1 MKKNLKIKI
10 KEALSSVLP
19 ITAIVLFLSVTVVPM
34 PIGTILLFMTGA
46 VLLIVGMGLFSLG
59 ADVAML
65 PMGEGIG
72 TELTKSQKVGF
83 VTAVAFILG
92 LLITIAEP
100 DLQVLAHQVPTI
112 PDMVLIITVAL
123 GVGIFL
129 AIAALRTFFKIH
141 LTHVFIFFYALVF
154 ILAVFA
160 PGDFVSMAFDSGGV
174 TTGPITVPFIMALGV
189 GLASIRSGK
198 GAQDDSFGLVG
209 IASIGPILTVLVL
222 GIWYNPSIADY
233 TAAVIP
239 DVLTTK
245 DVAQQF
251 GAGILVYFRE
261 VCVALIPIVLFFIVF
276 QLISKRFKK
285 RQLIKIGVGLVY
297 TLGGL
302 VLFLTGVNI
311 GFLPTGHYI
320 GAEITASPYAWLLLP
335 LSMVIGYFIVAAE
348 PAVHVLNKQVEG
360 VSHGAIP
367 YKSMQRSLAIGMA
380 AALALAMVRV
390 LTGISIFWFLIPG
403 YLAALI
409 LSFFVPKIFM
419 GIAFDSG
426 GVVSGP
432 MTATFLLPFA
442 IGACGSAGGNIMTDA
457 FGIVAMVAMMPLISI
472 QLMGLMYDRKMKAAA
487 AETDVSQ
494 LETEDVIVDY
504 EEGKADA

>member
-1 MKKNLKIKI
+1 MRKNLKLKT

-34 PIGTILLFMTGA
+34 PIGTILLFMAGA

-72 TELTKSQKVGF
+72 AELTKSQKIGFITIVG
-83 VTAVAFILG
+83 FILG
-92 LLITIAEP
+92 VLITIAEP
-100 DLQVLAHQVPTI
+100 DLQVLAHQVPSI
-112 PDMVLIITVAL
+112 PDTVLIYTVAL

-129 AIAALRTFFKIH
+129 AIAVLRTFFKIS
-141 LTHVFIFFYALVF
+141 LGHVFLFFYAIVF
-154 ILAVFA
+154 ILAAFA
-160 PGDFVSMAFDSGGV
+160 PQDFIAMAFDSGGV

-209 IASIGPILTVLVL
+209 VTSIGPILTVLIL

-239 DVLTTK
+239 DVFTTR

-251 GAGILVYFRE
+251 SAGILIYLKE
-261 VCVALIPIVLFFIVF
+261 VLVALIPIVLFFIIF

-297 TLGGL
+297 TLSGL
-302 VLFLTGVNI
+302 VLFLTGVNV

-320 GAEITASPYAWLLLP
+320 GAEIAASPYAWLLIP
-335 LSMVIGYFIVAAE
+335 LSMVIGYFIVKAE
-348 PAVHVLNKQVEG
+348 PAVHVLNKQVEA
-360 VSHGAIP
+360 VSHGAIS
-367 YKSMQRSLAIGMA
+367 YTSMQRSLSIGMA
-380 AALALAMVRV
+380 AALSLAMVRV

-403 YLAALI
+403 YLAALV
-409 LSFFVPKIFM
+409 LTFFVPKIFM

-426 GVVSGP
+426 GVASGP

-457 FGIVAMVAMMPLISI
+457 FGIVAMVAMMPLIII
-472 QLMGLMYDRKMKAAA
+472 QLMGLMSARKMKMSAAA
-487 AETDVSQ
+487 DVGT